1 MNVRFDPLG
10 LYFEAI
16 RKIEPLADKEIK
28 SLWVRS
34 KTDKAAF
41 DKLVEQNYRLVIP
54 IAKRFIKKGVDFMD
68 LIEEGNLG
76 LMKAIEKFDPSRNVA
91 FSTYAVYWIEQYI
104 RKSIENNVKTV
115 RIPSHVWDALNKWIR
130 TKRMLREKLERD
142 PTDGEIAKKLK
153 LSKDQVNDL
162 MRASSVFNGAVSL
175 DAAIDEDSELQVKDT
190 IIDVE
195 ETSPESVT
203 EIIRT
208 RADIGMALNDLP
220 DREREV
226 VRMRFGIGGLEPMS
240 LDSIGKVL
248 NISRER
254 VRQIELHAF
263 KKLKEILVKYSFI
276 GKDIAENLKFDG
288 RSGTDRRSK
297 ERQPSKFTE
306 RRSNIERRV
315 KWI

>member
-1 MNVRFDPLG
+1 LDR
-10 LYFEAI
+10 
-16 RKIEPLADKEIK
+16 
-28 SLWVRS
+28 
-34 KTDKAAF
+34 T
-41 DKLVEQNYRLVIP
+41 
-54 IAKRFIKKGVDFMD
+54 
-68 LIEEGNLG
+68 
-76 LMKAIEKFDPSRNVA
+76 
-91 FSTYAVYWIEQYI
+91 QYI

-130 TKRMLREKLERD
+130 TKIMLREKLERD

-190 IIDVE
+190 IIDAE

-203 EIIRT
+203 EVIRT
-208 RADIGMALNDLP
+208 SADIGMALNDLP

-248 NISRER
+248 NIYRER
-254 VRQIELHAF
+254 VRQVELHAF
-263 KKLKEILVKYSFI
+263 KKLKESLVKYSFI
-276 GKDIAENLKFDG
+276 GKDIAENLKLDG
-288 RSGTDRRSK
+288 RSGRDRRSK